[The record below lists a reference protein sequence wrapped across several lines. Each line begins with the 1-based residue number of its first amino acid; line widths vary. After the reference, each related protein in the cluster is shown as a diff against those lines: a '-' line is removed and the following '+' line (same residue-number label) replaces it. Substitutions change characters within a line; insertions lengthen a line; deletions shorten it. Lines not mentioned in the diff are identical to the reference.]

1 MDRNNSYTRI
11 NAILRTAYR
20 GSCSGSS
27 NTSSVVVVIVLRS
40 VRCLVRTDRFEM
52 IEMISAIKHAPL

>member
-27 NTSSVVVVIVLRS
+27 NTSSVVLRS